1 MKNKKLLV
9 SLLCLA
15 LSPLFTF
22 VGTGVANAAVDTDA
36 PVVNLGV
43 LATIAMSCP
52 SPVTMGSITGTGPS
66 ALGSNSTTCKV
77 ITNNSAGYKLEWKA
91 GTAAMTNA
99 NSDTIAAY
107 TPTSLTVPET
117 WSIAPTASEWGGHL
131 GALSTTP
138 DTTTWG
144 AADTYAGG
152 KWLQVNDA
160 AGYEIIR
167 RTTDTLSSGDN
178 EIIFFGAEVGSG
190 SFQPTGTYTVTVTM
204 TATTL

>member
-1 MKNKKLLV
+1 
-9 SLLCLA
+9 
-15 LSPLFTF
+15 
-22 VGTGVANAAVDTDA
+22 
-36 PVVNLGV
+36 
-43 LATIAMSCP
+43 
-52 SPVTMGSITGTGPS
+52 MGSITGTGPS